1 MWTNCTSVLCGPSKH
16 HIEETRY
23 HNCQI
28 AANVYHTWS
37 KRLHKLPEHLASG
50 SATLHNVGQT
60 LVTFGKRF
68 GEMFEFDKNYEHIE
82 FGAVRK

>member
-1 MWTNCTSVLCGPSKH
+1 MWTKCTLVLCGPSKH

-28 AANVYHTWS
+28 AANVYHTSS
-37 KRLHKLPEHLASG
+37 KRLHKLPKHLASG
-50 SATLHNVGQT
+50 WATVHKVGQT
-60 LVTFGKRF
+60 LVTFGNVLAKCLNLT
-68 GEMFEFDKNYEHIE
+68 K